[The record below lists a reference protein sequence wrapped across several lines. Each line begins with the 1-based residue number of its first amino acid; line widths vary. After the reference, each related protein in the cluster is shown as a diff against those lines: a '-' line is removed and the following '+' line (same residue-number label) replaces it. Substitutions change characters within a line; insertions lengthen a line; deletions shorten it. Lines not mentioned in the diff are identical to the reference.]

1 MVLDVLKEIFERYR
15 RKEKLR
21 RQLRMT
27 RKCSRELDILLGKVG
42 IDYSKLELCPVP
54 EETEKN
60 REK

>member
-1 MVLDVLKEIFERYR
+1 MVLDVLKEIFERCR

-42 IDYSKLELCPVP
+42 IDYSRLELCPVP
-54 EETEKN
+54 EEIEEKQ
-60 REK
+60 EK